1 MLQSTTL
8 HNWPCDK
15 HIGSQVLPNIAVL
28 TAPAFARRP
37 AVARPRRVFAFL
49 ACRSRLPTR
58 FRKITMSLKARISD
72 DMKAAMRARETE
84 RLGTIRLLLAAI
96 KQREVDER
104 IELDDTAVLAVVDK
118 MLKQRKDSITQ
129 FQQAGR
135 DDLVQKE
142 QAEVDVLKVY
152 MPAALSDAEIAAE
165 VQQAVADTGAAGPQD
180 MGKVMGVLKPK
191 LAGRADMTAVSALVK
206 AALAR

>member
-1 MLQSTTL
+1 
-8 HNWPCDK
+8 
-15 HIGSQVLPNIAVL
+15 
-28 TAPAFARRP
+28 
-37 AVARPRRVFAFL
+37 
-49 ACRSRLPTR
+49 
-58 FRKITMSLKARISD
+58 MSLKARISD

-142 QAEVDVLKVY
+142 QAEVEVLKVY
-152 MPAALSDAEIAAE
+152 MPAALSDADVAAE

-206 AALAR
+206 AALTK